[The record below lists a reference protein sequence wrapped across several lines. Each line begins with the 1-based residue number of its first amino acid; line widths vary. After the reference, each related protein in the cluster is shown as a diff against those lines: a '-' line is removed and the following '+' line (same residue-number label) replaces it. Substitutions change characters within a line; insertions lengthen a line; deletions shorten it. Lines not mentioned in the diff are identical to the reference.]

1 MELEGRPARHV
12 LERLLPAVR
21 PLRPLDQDDGA
32 DLFLDYRSGSIMTMP
47 SEGVQHFDLQ
57 AEVVDEDDDADLREQ
72 VHEVRPRARELAE
85 DHGPDEAGVP
95 EVRGAV
101 GAADQPLQLR
111 PARERLGELGLRD
124 DVDVEAEEVAAPRR
138 RKE

>member
-12 LERLLPAVR
+12 LERLLPPSR
-21 PLRPLDQDDGA
+21 PLRPLDVDDDV

-47 SEGVQHFDLQ
+47 GSGT
-57 AEVVDEDDDADLREQ
+57 ADEDEGIEDDADLREQ
-72 VHEVRPRARELAE
+72 VHEVRSRARELPE
-85 DHGPDEAGVP
+85 DHGRVEAAVP

-101 GAADQPLQLR
+101 GAADQPLQL
-111 PARERLGELGLRD
+111 PAARERLGELGIR
-124 DVDVEAEEVAAPRR
+124 EADAEFEEVEAPRR